1 MSVRESVATNIVTT
15 LQAATTPITPKYV
28 TREPFEFSEL
38 SNAQFPAILVQT
50 ATETREDITIGDD
63 AIRREGII
71 TYDLVGYVKSNTIDT
86 ARNQLIETIE
96 EALDADRTRDGNA
109 LDTQIVSIET
119 DQGAITPVGGVIVTV
134 NVMYNFVRGN
144 T

>member
-50 ATETREDITIGDD
+50 ATETREDVTIGDD

-96 EALDADRTRDGNA
+96 EAFDADRTRGGNA

>member
-1 MSVRESVATNIVTT
+1 MSIRESVAANIVTV
-15 LQAATTPITPKYV
+15 LKAATTPVRPKYV
-28 TREPFEFSEL
+28 TRDPFEFSEL

-50 ATETREDITIGDD
+50 ASETREDVTIGNSQ
-63 AIRREGII
+63 IRREGII
-71 TYDLVGYVKSNTIDT
+71 TYELIGYVKSTTIDT
-86 ARNQLIETIE
+86 ARNALVETIE
-96 EALDADRTRDGNA
+96 EALDIDRTRNGAA

-119 DQGAITPVGGVIVTV
+119 DQGAIAPIGGIIVTV

>member
-1 MSVRESVATNIVTT
+1 MSVRESVASDIVTT
-15 LQAATTPITPKYV
+15 LQAATTPVTPKYV
-28 TREPFEFSEL
+28 TREPFEFNEL

-50 ATETREDITIGDD
+50 ASETREDVTIGDD
-63 AIRREGII
+63 AIRREGVI
-71 TYDLVGYVKSNTIDT
+71 TYDLVGYVKSTTIDA

-96 EALDADRTRDGNA
+96 EALDVDRTRGGNA

-119 DQGAITPVGGVIVTV
+119 DQGAIAPVGGVIVTV

>member
-1 MSVRESVATNIVTT
+1 MSVRESVASDIVTT
-15 LQAATTPITPKYV
+15 LQAATTPVTPKYV
-28 TREPFEFSEL
+28 TREPFEFNEL

-50 ATETREDITIGDD
+50 ASETREDVTIGDNS
-63 AIRREGII
+63 IRREGVI
-71 TYDLVGYVKSNTIDT
+71 TYDLVGYVKSTTIDT
-86 ARNQLIETIE
+86 ARNQLVETIE
-96 EALDADRTRDGNA
+96 EALDVDRTRNGNA

-119 DQGAITPVGGVIVTV
+119 DEGAIAPIGGVIVTV

>member
-15 LQAATTPITPKYV
+15 LQAATTPVTPKYV

-50 ATETREDITIGDD
+50 ATETREDVTIGDD

-96 EALDADRTRDGNA
+96 EALDADRTRGGNA

>member
-1 MSVRESVATNIVTT
+1 MSVRESVATDIVTT
-15 LQAATTPITPKYV
+15 LQATTTPVTPKYV

-50 ATETREDITIGDD
+50 ASETREDVTIGDD

-71 TYDLVGYVKSNTIDT
+71 TYDLVGYVKSNAVDT
-86 ARNQLIETIE
+86 ARNQLIEAIE
-96 EALDADRTRDGNA
+96 EALDTDRTRGGNA
-109 LDTQIVSIET
+109 LDTQIISIET
-119 DQGAITPVGGVIVTV
+119 DQGAITPVGGIIVTV

>member
-1 MSVRESVATNIVTT
+1 MSVRESVASNIVSTF
-15 LQAATTPITPKYV
+15 QAATSPVAPAYV
-28 TREPFEFSEL
+28 TREPFNFNEL

-50 ATETREDITIGDD
+50 ASETREDVTIGDN
-63 AIRREGII
+63 AIRREGVI
-71 TYDLVGYVKSNTIDT
+71 TYDLVGYVKSTTIDT
-86 ARNQLIETIE
+86 ARNQLVETIE
-96 EALDADRTRDGNA
+96 EALDVDRTRNGNA

-119 DQGAITPVGGVIVTV
+119 DEGAIAPVGGVIVTV